1 MRKEKESD
9 KSMIQEN
16 KLIITFDFENLINLP
31 KAEDGSFLYKRKQNL
46 YNLTAITSHKQGY
59 CAIWTALTTGRAELR
74 VASAFTAIL
83 KKIFADDNKTNFICW
98 SDSSV
103 LQNHNSHMPQV
114 LLEFLKRTD
123 STKSVTSKYSIARA
137 IKMEKNDLLEIL

>member
-1 MRKEKESD
+1 M
-9 KSMIQEN
+9 
-16 KLIITFDFENLINLP
+16 
-31 KAEDGSFLYKRKQNL
+31 
-46 YNLTAITSHKQGY
+46 AITSDKQGY
-59 CAIWTALTTGRAELR
+59 YAIWSELTLARAGNN

-123 STKSVTSKYSIARA
+123 SMKSVTSKYSIARA

>member
-46 YNLTAITSHKQGY
+46 YNLTTKRHI
-59 CAIWTALTTGRAELR
+59 
-74 VASAFTAIL
+74 
-83 KKIFADDNKTNFICW
+83 NKDIVQFGP
-98 SDSSV
+98 
-103 LQNHNSHMPQV
+103 H
-114 LLEFLKRTD
+114 
-123 STKSVTSKYSIARA
+123 
-137 IKMEKNDLLEIL
+137 

>member
-1 MRKEKESD
+1 MND
-9 KSMIQEN
+9 KNTIQEN
-16 KLIITFDFENLINLP
+16 ELIIVFGLENVTNLP
-31 KAEDGSFLYKRKQNL
+31 KAEVGSFFYKRKLDL
-46 YNLTAITSHKQGY
+46 YNVMAITSDKQGY
-59 CAIWTALTTGRAELR
+59 YAIWSELTLARAGNN

-123 STKSVTSKYSIARA
+123 SMKSVTSKYSIARA